1 MNDLLNIR
9 DETRLLE
16 EVKDILDELKMLQD
30 VFNSQEFVE
39 TSVKA
44 MFSRK
49 TLAEFSTQLVFAK
62 KRFQSMEGKAKEAE
76 KRV

>member
-1 MNDLLNIR
+1 
-9 DETRLLE
+9 
-16 EVKDILDELKMLQD
+16 MLQD